1 VKERMT
7 KIKRALISVSNKE
20 GVIDFAQGLSKLGI
34 EIISTGGTAKLL
46 IEAGV
51 KVKLISEVTNFPE
64 ILNGRVKT
72 LHPLIFGGL
81 LAKSDNSLHQKQ
93 LAAQQIETIG
103 LVVVNLYPFQ
113 KTISQKEVL
122 LREAIEN
129 IDIGGPSLLRAAAKN
144 YQDVAVVINPQDY
157 PIILEEL
164 KKNNREISLDTKKKL
179 AVEVFE
185 HTSFY
190 DGIISQYLRKNLA
203 RELTLPPPT
212 LNLIG
217 EKVLD
222 LRYGENPHQS
232 ASFYKEI
239 LVEEANLGGA
249 VQLGG
254 KELSFNNLVDSNA
267 VLEMVKDFTEP
278 TVIFVKHTNP
288 CGLASAKTIQEAYQ
302 KAYEG
307 DPLSAYGSIIGINRI
322 VDKPLANLI
331 NETPFVEAV
340 LAPDFEEEALNI
352 LKQKRNRRL
361 IKVGDLTKRNSL
373 VKDVK
378 KVAGGFLVQDRNIKE
393 ITIKDLKVVTKRK
406 TNKEELEEL
415 LFAWKVAKQVKS
427 NAIVLTKD
435 KQTVGIGAG
444 QMSRIDAVI
453 IAVRKSEGRSK
464 GSCLA
469 SDAFF
474 PFRDGIDEAAKAG
487 ITVIIQPGGS
497 KRDEEVIEAAN
508 EHDLSMVFTG
518 VRCFKH

>member
-1 VKERMT
+1 MT
-7 KIKRALISVSNKE
+7 KIKRALISVSDKE
-20 GVIDFAQGLSKLGI
+20 GIVDFAKGLEKLEI
-34 EIISTGGTAKLL
+34 EIISTGGTARLL
-46 IEAGV
+46 KDAQI

-64 ILNGRVKT
+64 ILDGRVKT
-72 LHPLIFGGL
+72 LHPLIFGGI
-81 LAKSDNSLHQKQ
+81 LAQSDNPIHQKQ
-93 LAAQQIETIG
+93 LAAQQIKTIG

-113 KTISQKEVL
+113 KTISQKEVKL
-122 LREAIEN
+122 EEAIEN

-157 PIILEEL
+157 PVILEEL
-164 KKNNREISLDTKKKL
+164 KKNNGEVSLDTKKKL

-203 RELTLPPPT
+203 RESTLSPPT

-222 LRYGENPHQS
+222 LRYGENPHQP

-254 KELSFNNLVDSNA
+254 KELSFNNLVDLNA

-307 DPLSAYGSIIGINRI
+307 DPLSAYGSIIGINR
-322 VDKPLANLI
+322 VVGVKLANLI
-331 NETPFVEAV
+331 NETTFVEAI
-340 LAPDFEEEALNI
+340 LAPDFEDKALNI
-352 LKQKRNRRL
+352 LRQKKSRRL
-361 IKVGDLTKRNSL
+361 IKVGDLKNRDIQI
-373 VKDVK
+373 KDIK
-378 KVAGGFLVQDRNIKE
+378 KIPGGFLVQDRNIKE